1 MEVLNYLKEIDK
13 NLKQE
18 KNEIWVKVKKEKL
31 KRVLEKLRNLG
42 VSRISS
48 ISGVDVG
55 KKIEIIYHFIYN
67 ENIIN
72 IRTSVPK
79 ENPEISTIIE
89 IYPGANL
96 FERELAE
103 MLGVKVLGHPNPK
116 RLFLP
121 EDWKGKPPLRKD

>member
-79 ENPEISTIIE
+79 EKPEISTIIE

-121 EDWKGKPPLRKD
+121 EDWEGKPPLRKD